1 MWESQHGSICCA
13 GPDSLIWMLADL
25 PETVAVD
32 VRATGATVYTDD
44 LNSQASLA
52 IAHRLAFA
60 VAMALALAVGRN
72 PDSPPF
78 LNRSV
83 LAAG

>member
-44 LNSQASLA
+44 LDSQASFVM
-52 IAHRLAFA
+52 AHRLA
-60 VAMALALAVGRN
+60 VAQALAVGRN

-83 LAAG
+83 LAAS